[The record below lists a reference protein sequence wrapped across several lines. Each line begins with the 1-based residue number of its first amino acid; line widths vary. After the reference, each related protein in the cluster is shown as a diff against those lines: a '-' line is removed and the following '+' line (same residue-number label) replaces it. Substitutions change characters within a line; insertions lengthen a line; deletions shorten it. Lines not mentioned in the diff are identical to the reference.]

1 MTPRESEILSMQIR
15 LFRQFMERHQVDKD
29 KASQIFKEYDL
40 FGFISECY
48 GALHL
53 SSDNCALNDIDTLL
67 KNSGV
72 SIETLSGGAQA

>member
-1 MTPRESEILSMQIR
+1 MTPRETEILSMQIR

-29 KASQIFKEYDL
+29 KASWIFKDYDL

-67 KNSGV
+67 RNSGV
-72 SIETLSGGAQA
+72 SLEELSGGEQT

>member
-1 MTPRESEILSMQIR
+1 MTSRESEILSMQIR

-29 KASQIFKEYDL
+29 VASRIFKDYDI

-48 GALHL
+48 DALHL

-72 SIETLSGGAQA
+72 SLETLSGGEQA

>member
-1 MTPRESEILSMQIR
+1 MTPRETEILSMQIR
-15 LFRQFMERHQVDKD
+15 LFRQFMERHHVGKD
-29 KASQIFKEYDL
+29 ETSRIFKDYDI

-53 SSDNCALNDIDTLL
+53 SGDSCALNDIDTLL

-72 SIETLSGGAQA
+72 SIEELSGGDKA